1 MGRAGEDIM
10 LNQIY
15 CGKAEEVLKSFP
27 DDLITLTVTSPP
39 FNVDMP
45 YSIHNDAMAYEK
57 YLKMLSDVF
66 KEVYRITKKGGRL
79 FIDLPSYLKMSKNS
93 YVAYSVIDILLL
105 LTEKIGWKHGDL
117 IIWDKGTI
125 ISKRQTAWGSWCS
138 PSSPYIRDRI
148 DLLFVLYKEQYKLT
162 HKGETDLTRDEFLEW
177 TVNVWK
183 IPPERKMRKYHPAPF
198 PLELPYRAI
207 KLFSFK
213 DDVILDPFC
222 GTGTTCVAAKIL
234 GRKFIGIDIS
244 RNYVLLTKK
253 RLKLLKE
260 EQQ

>member
-1 MGRAGEDIM
+1 MKMTVE
-10 LNQIY
+10 NKIY
-15 CGKAEEVLKSFP
+15 CGRAEEILKSFP
-27 DDLITLTVTSPP
+27 DNLITLTVTSPP
-39 FNVDMP
+39 FNVKMP
-45 YSIHNDAMAYEK
+45 YSTHNDAMAYEK

-79 FIDLPSYLKMSKNS
+79 FIDLPSYLKMATKSR
-93 YVAYSVIDILLL
+93 VAYSAIDILNL
-105 LTEKIGWKHGDL
+105 LTQEVGWKHGDL
-117 IIWDKGTI
+117 IVWDKRI
-125 ISKRQTAWGSWCS
+125 IASKNPTAWGSWRS
-138 PSSPYIRDRI
+138 PSSPYLRDQI
-148 DLLFVLYKEQYKLT
+148 DLLFVLYKEQYKLA
-162 HKGETDLTRDEFLEW
+162 HKGESDLSKDEFLKW
-177 TVNVWK
+177 TVNIWQ
-183 IPPERKMRKYHPAPF
+183 ILPEKTMRKYHPAPF

-222 GTGTTCVAAKIL
+222 GTGTTCVAAKML

>member
-1 MGRAGEDIM
+1 MIENKI
-10 LNQIY
+10 L

-27 DDLITLTVTSPP
+27 DDLVTLTVTSPP

-93 YVAYSVIDILLL
+93 YVAYSTIDILHL
-105 LTEKIGWKHGDL
+105 LTQEIGWRHGDL

-162 HKGETDLTRDEFLEW
+162 HKGETDLIRDEFLEW
-177 TVNVWK
+177 TVNIWK
-183 IPPERKMRKYHPAPF
+183 IPPERKIRKYHTAPF

-213 DDVILDPFC
+213 EDVILDPFC
-222 GTGTTCVAAKIL
+222 GTGTTCVAAKML

-244 RNYVLLTKK
+244 RNYVLLAKK
-253 RLKLLKE
+253 RLKNSEKE
-260 EQQ
+260 VQSCSSS